1 VSVKLDEEG
10 RLEGGGVVKLAT
22 GYIHTE
28 DAEFI
33 DLMLQS
39 HVQVYT
45 TLLCVLRY
53 CRAGLDNRGFIEVL
67 WKEFVLF
74 LDIAEVIDDH
84 VTVFIL
90 FAFRSLTNN
99 ISLLELA

>member
-1 VSVKLDEEG
+1 VKLDEEG

-22 GYIHTE
+22 WYIHTE
-28 DAEFI
+28 DAEFT

-39 HVQVYT
+39 HGQVYT
-45 TLLCVLRY
+45 NLLCVLCY

-67 WKEFVLF
+67 WKEY
-74 LDIAEVIDDH
+74 IAEVIDDH

-90 FAFRSLTNN
+90 FAFFDQQ
-99 ISLLELA
+99 